1 MSTCKAL
8 VNTAVLSLSGEY
20 TPFPSLQYVHLG
32 PFLKKVEE
40 ATGTMGE
47 CEFKVAQPFQTLKY
61 LIKAGGAPMYHGLA
75 GIHPEEKALIRLG
88 FLTTDE
94 HYLYVDA
101 DLLEVLEVLKAK
113 EASEAASRLYSQSV
127 NKLIDRMGNNDQ

>member
-1 MSTCKAL
+1 MSTCKSL

-20 TPFPSLQYVHLG
+20 TLLPSLQYIHLG

-40 ATGTMGE
+40 SIGTMKGS
-47 CEFKVAQPFQTLKY
+47 EFKVAQPFQTLKY
-61 LIKAGGAPMYHGLA
+61 LIKAGGAPMYSGLA
-75 GIHPEEKALIRLG
+75 GINPEERALIRLG

-101 DLLEVLEVLKAK
+101 DLLAVLEVLKAK
-113 EASEAASRLYSQSV
+113 AASEAANRLYSQSV